1 MPIRHAFAAAAVV
14 ALVAATGL
22 AGPQAPAEAAKAPR
36 SSSTSWTYKVLDGP
50 RRVEVRDGAGLVA
63 TFTNGA
69 RTVTVRG
76 TARTFA
82 EPSTTTASVT
92 GTSRVRLLPQPF
104 TGTVDTTWLKSALA
118 DTSPDLLDVALQYV
132 TGAPVVRAAD
142 GSVLSSDASYGPLQP
157 DGTRQE
163 GSDFN
168 DYLGVAWTYGATTDA
183 PEAEQIGSLD
193 CSGFTRMVFGYR
205 SGIAMGLDP
214 DGVRLPRRAVQMLDS
229 APGVVTVTNSGSQ
242 PGSTSSLLPG
252 DLVFFDASTNDG
264 TLIDHVGI
272 FLGTDSAGAPRF
284 VSSRKTADGP
294 TLGDVGGRSTLTG
307 TGYYATAWRAARR
320 I

>member
-1 MPIRHAFAAAAVV
+1 
-14 ALVAATGL
+14 
-22 AGPQAPAEAAKAPR
+22 
-36 SSSTSWTYKVLDGP
+36 
-50 RRVEVRDGAGLVA
+50 
-63 TFTNGA
+63 
-69 RTVTVRG
+69 
-76 TARTFA
+76 
-82 EPSTTTASVT
+82 
-92 GTSRVRLLPQPF
+92 
-104 TGTVDTTWLKSALA
+104 VDTAWLKSALA

-168 DYLGVAWTYGATTDA
+168 DYLGVPWAYGATTDA
-183 PEAEQIGSLD
+183 PEAEQFGSLD

-205 SGIAMGLDP
+205 SHLPMSLDP
-214 DGVRLPRRAVQMLDS
+214 DGIRLPRRAYQMFDS
-229 APGVVTVTNSGSQ
+229 APGVVTVPNSGSQ
-242 PGSTSSLLPG
+242 ALATSALLPG
-252 DLVFFDASTNDG
+252 DLVFFDTSTDDG
-264 TLIDHVGI
+264 SQIDHVGI
-272 FLGTDSAGAPRF
+272 FLGTDSAGAARF
-284 VSSRKTADGP
+284 VSSRKTVDGP